1 MGKPVK
7 NPSKTS
13 LAPLVQVQG
22 DALILS
28 GELIF
33 STVPAFGEQ
42 TSKILKKEKPV
53 MLDIS
58 GVQRI
63 DSSGVAYLEEL
74 QLALQSR
81 KAPKAK
87 EPKPG
92 IFLLKGINDNTR
104 PVLETFSSLKLPD
117 IPMAEH
123 ISFFEGIGSG
133 LVNGFKAFGESLVIA
148 ADVFFWS
155 FYGLGNRSGQRK
167 GSFVQQGVALGVQAL
182 PIVALLSFIIGFI
195 LSLQSAVQLRN
206 FGANIF
212 IADLLAVTMVR
223 EMGPMLTAIIVA
235 GRSGSAIASEIA
247 TMQVTEEI
255 DALKMMAINPVR
267 YVVVPK
273 FHAISVVMPI
283 LVAFSILVGELGGLL
298 IAIGYLDLSL
308 ESFVNRT
315 IEILTLKDLVVSM
328 AKSIWFAWV
337 IVVIGSYYGFQVKGG
352 AEGVG
357 KATTASVVA
366 SIFAVILFDAL
377 FSLLYL

>member
-1 MGKPVK
+1 MQEVRIQDD
-7 NPSKTS
+7 TIF
-13 LAPLVQVQG
+13 LV
-22 DALILS
+22 
-28 GELIF
+28 GELVFSFVPIF
-33 STVPAFGEQ
+33 QEKTAKLLKH
-42 TSKILKKEKPV
+42 TSPI

-58 GVQRI
+58 GISRI
-63 DSSGVAYLEEL
+63 DSAGVAYLEEL
-74 QLALQSR
+74 QISIQSR
-81 KAPKAK
+81 IKDKR
-87 EPKPG
+87 KPSDKSSG
-92 IFLLKGINDNTR
+92 IFLLRGINDATR
-104 PVLETFSSLKLPD
+104 PVIETFSSLKLPPAQ
-117 IPMAEH
+117 IPP
-123 ISFFEGIGSG
+123 SQTFFESIGSS
-133 LVNGFKAFGESLVIA
+133 VFDGFNALKDGLVIA

-155 FYGLGNRSGQRK
+155 LYGIWNRSGQRK

-273 FHAISVVMPI
+273 FHAITIVMPI
-283 LVAFSILVGELGGLL
+283 LVAFSILVGEIGGLI
-298 IAIGYLDLSL
+298 IAMGYLDLSL
-308 ESFVNRT
+308 ESFVSRT
-315 IEILTLKDLVVSM
+315 IEIITFKDLVVSM
-328 AKSIWFAWV
+328 GKSIWFAWV
-337 IVVIGSYYGFQVKGG
+337 IVVIGSYFGFQVKGG

-366 SIFAVILFDAL
+366 SIFAVIMFDAM